1 MKRKKLIIILIS
13 IIIIISLIVIS
24 FLLLNKNQLVL
35 KKDTFIFELGD
46 EVPFTSSYYLNN
58 PKEIKD
64 IDKYKLNIENKDKF
78 SIVDDKLLSKDAE
91 LLEVGTYKLSMKY
104 KNKELQ
110 FQIKVEDTKKPEF
123 KTVPEKITLEQ
134 NSKDV
139 DLTKFFEAEDLSKVE
154 ITIDGDYDLSKIG
167 TYELEVIATDQYEN
181 KTSKNFTLEIID
193 LESAKE
199 EGKVSKTIDGTI
211 YKSDAMIEYENAK
224 NNPAPSSSNNNTS
237 TSKQNNNTTNN
248 NKSNQS
254 SNNASQQS
262 SEGYRRDIANTYAS
276 QINAYRRQNG
286 KAELPITTEAQN
298 EADMRAKQIITNY
311 SHNAS
316 YGFGENIGYGTAG
329 GNFFEAWKNSPTHRA
344 TMLREQN
351 TAMAVSVYEKN
362 GTWYAV
368 ASFRMNY

>member
-46 EVPFTSSYYLNN
+46 EVPFTSSYYLKN

-154 ITIDGDYDLSKIG
+154 ITIYGDYDLSKIG
-167 TYELEVIATDQYEN
+167 TYKLEVIATDQYKN
-181 KTSKNFTLEIID
+181 KVSKNFTLEIID

-298 EADMRAKQIITNY
+298 EADMRAKQITTNY

>member
-1 MKRKKLIIILIS
+1 MNRKKL
-13 IIIIISLIVIS
+13 IIIIISLILIIS
-24 FLLLNKNQLVL
+24 IIIITFLLLNKNYLIL
-35 KKDTFIFELGD
+35 KQDTFVFELGD
-46 EVPFTSSYYLNN
+46 EVPFTSSYYLQNS
-58 PKEIKD
+58 KEIKN
-64 IDKYKLNIENKDKF
+64 IDEYKLNIKDKDKI

-91 LLEVGTYKLSMKY
+91 LLEVGTYKLSIKY
-104 KNKELQ
+104 KDKEIK

-154 ITIDGDYDLSKIG
+154 ITIDGDYDLSKTG
-167 TYELEVIATDQYEN
+167 NYELKVNAIDQYDN
-181 KTSKNFTLEIID
+181 KNTKNFSLEVID
-193 LESAKE
+193 LESAKAD
-199 EGKVSKTIDGTI
+199 GKVSKTVDGII

-224 NNPAPSSSNNNTS
+224 NSSASSSNNNSTS
-237 TSKQNNNTTNN
+237 TSKKNNNTTNN

-254 SNNASQQS
+254 SNNTSHQS

-276 QINAYRRQNG
+276 QINSYRKQNG
-286 KAELPITTEAQN
+286 LSELPITSEAQA
-298 EADMRAKQIITNY
+298 EADMRAKQIVSNY

>member
-1 MKRKKLIIILIS
+1 ML
-13 IIIIISLIVIS
+13 
-24 FLLLNKNQLVL
+24 
-35 KKDTFIFELGD
+35 
-46 EVPFTSSYYLNN
+46 
-58 PKEIKD
+58 
-64 IDKYKLNIENKDKF
+64 
-78 SIVDDKLLSKDAE
+78 
-91 LLEVGTYKLSMKY
+91 
-104 KNKELQ
+104 
-110 FQIKVEDTKKPEF
+110 
-123 KTVPEKITLEQ
+123 
-134 NSKDV
+134 
-139 DLTKFFEAEDLSKVE
+139 LSKVE
-154 ITIDGDYDLSKIG
+154 ITIYGDYDLSKIG
-167 TYELEVIATDQYEN
+167 TYKLEVIATDQYKN
-181 KTSKNFTLEIID
+181 KVSKNFTLEIID

>member
-1 MKRKKLIIILIS
+1 M
-13 IIIIISLIVIS
+13 
-24 FLLLNKNQLVL
+24 

-46 EVPFTSSYYLNN
+46 EVPFTSSYYLKN
-58 PKEIKD
+58 PKQIKD
-64 IDKYKLNIENKDKF
+64 IDKYKLNIEDKDKF
-78 SIVDDKLLSKDAE
+78 SIVDNKLLSKDAE

-104 KNKELQ
+104 KDKELQ

-139 DLTKFFEAEDLSKVE
+139 DLKKFFEAEDLSKVE
-154 ITIDGDYDLSKIG
+154 ITIDGDYDLSQIG
-167 TYELEVIATDQYEN
+167 NYELEVIATDQYKN
-181 KTSKNFTLEIID
+181 KTSKNFILEIID
-193 LESAKE
+193 LESAKVD
-199 EGKVSKTIDGTI
+199 GKVSKTVDGII

-224 NNPAPSSSNNNTS
+224 NNPAPSSNNNSTS
-237 TSKQNNNTTNN
+237 TSKKNNNTTNN

-254 SNNASQQS
+254 STNTSQQS

-286 KAELPITTEAQN
+286 KAELPITTEAQT
-298 EADMRAKQIITNY
+298 EADMRVKQIITNY

-329 GNFFEAWKNSPTHRA
+329 GNFFEAWKSSPTHRE
-344 TMLREQN
+344 TMLRNEN